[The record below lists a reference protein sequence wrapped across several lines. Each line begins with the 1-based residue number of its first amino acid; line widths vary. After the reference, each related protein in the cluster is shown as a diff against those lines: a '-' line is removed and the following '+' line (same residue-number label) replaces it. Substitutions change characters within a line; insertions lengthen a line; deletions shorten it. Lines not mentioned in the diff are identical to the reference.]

1 MSKLSQLTEWSDV
14 HSPKIYEG
22 YILAN
27 ASSTKQDWVLMDVPA
42 NNEGEM
48 LFIDGQHQSSLRDE
62 RIYHEFFVHSLLHGL
77 PSVKRVLILGG
88 AEGCVLR
95 EVLKYESLEEV
106 IQVDW
111 DDSLIA
117 EFKKPERRVWN
128 DGAYEDPR
136 VSVVCEDA
144 LTWLDANPG
153 TFDAVLVDLLDPHP
167 QSLPFLQTIVAK
179 SFSKVGPNGGIIV
192 NVGAIDKPACV
203 MAKHMREWF
212 CEPRFQR
219 MALHINVPS
228 FLEDWCLLLAGPR
241 VFSSTVMSRKPLDGL
256 KHYSR
261 HAFVEATQWGDSPF
275 TPLKHFWREEEPKET
290 AHSCCRSI
298 CVHCY
303 EHNGC

>member
-1 MSKLSQLTEWSDV
+1 MSKLSQLTEWSDLQT
-14 HSPKIYEG
+14 PMIYEG
-22 YILAN
+22 YVLAN
-27 ASSTKQDWVLMDVPA
+27 ASSKKQDWTLMDVPGK
-42 NNEGEM
+42 GEM
-48 LFIDGQHQSSLRDE
+48 LFIDGQHQSSLQDE
-62 RIYHEFFVHSLLHGL
+62 RIYHEFLVHSLFQGL

-88 AEGCVLR
+88 AEGGVLR
-95 EVLKYESLEEV
+95 EALKYEHIEDI

-117 EFKKPERRVWN
+117 EFKKPERRAWN
-128 DGAYEDPR
+128 NGAYDDPR
-136 VSVVCEDA
+136 VSVVCQDA
-144 LTWLDANPG
+144 LTWLDANSS

-179 SFSKVGPNGGIIV
+179 CFSKVGPNGGIIV

-228 FLEDWCLLLAGPR
+228 FLEEWCLLLAGPR
-241 VFSSTVMSRKPLDGL
+241 IFSSTVMSRNHMDGL
-256 KHYSR
+256 QHYSR
-261 HAFVEATQWGDSPF
+261 ETFIEATQWKDSDF
-275 TPLKHFWREEEPKET
+275 HSLKHFWREHEPKEVSRT
-290 AHSCCRSI
+290 CCRSI
-298 CVHCY
+298 CNRCY